1 RCIAEYERSLR
12 QLAEEKARAEEL
24 AKESVIDIIAE
35 RDQAIEEISTIEK
48 AFGDLHRRFEKS
60 KQIIEGFKTNE
71 EALKKTAQEYQDQ
84 LKRQEQKYQALK
96 VHAEQQLTEV
106 AEETERAK
114 RANEDEVTRLRAAI
128 RRSELRIHSL
138 ESQLQQKARSDDL

>member
-1 RCIAEYERSLR
+1 MYFLFRRCIAEYERSLR

-60 KQIIEGFKTNE
+60 KQIIEGFKTV
-71 EALKKTAQEYQDQ
+71 
-84 LKRQEQKYQALK
+84 R
-96 VHAEQQLTEV
+96 
-106 AEETERAK
+106 
-114 RANEDEVTRLRAAI
+114 
-128 RRSELRIHSL
+128 
-138 ESQLQQKARSDDL
+138 